1 MVEGRRRLLGKLGL
15 ALAASLAGL
24 LVVEVTLRLAWPEAD
39 AFYVFW
45 PRLER
50 VYHPEPGVMPGI
62 SGDSVFLINS
72 RGVRGNEPED
82 GDDVRVLT
90 LGGSSTECLFLD
102 QSEAWPQVLQTRLNE
117 SQSGLSVWV
126 GNVGKS
132 GMNARDHA
140 TQVRAILGEQGD
152 IDLLVVLVGVNDLFL
167 RLQQDVDFDPQY
179 LEDPEQWSE
188 QMRRGFALL
197 PVRLDVRFPPWKR
210 LALWRL
216 GSRIRERVLPSPLGQ
231 DDAGSVYT
239 GWRAKRRSASRIRTE
254 LPELTGALEEYGR
267 NLERII
273 DVCEELGVRPVFVT
287 QPTMWGA
294 DLAPELAELM
304 WFGGVGDFME
314 REGCEYYSLAALAE
328 GMRRYNALLTAV
340 TARRGVECLDVVPEL
355 PRDTRT
361 FFDDCHFNEEGAAR
375 LGELVSRHLLAQPP
389 FRE

>member
-1 MVEGRRRLLGKLGL
+1 
-15 ALAASLAGL
+15 
-24 LVVEVTLRLAWPEAD
+24 
-39 AFYVFW
+39 
-45 PRLER
+45 
-50 VYHPEPGVMPGI
+50 
-62 SGDSVFLINS
+62 
-72 RGVRGNEPED
+72 
-82 GDDVRVLT
+82 
-90 LGGSSTECLFLD
+90 
-102 QSEAWPQVLQTRLNE
+102 VLQDRLNE
-117 SQSGLSVWV
+117 SRSDLRVWV

-140 TQVRAILGEQGD
+140 TQVRSILGEQGG

-167 RLQQDVDFDPQY
+167 RLQQDADFDPDY
-179 LEDPEQWSE
+179 LEDPEQRGE

-197 PVRLDVRFPPWKR
+197 PVRLDQRFPRWKR

-216 GSRIRERVLPSPLGQ
+216 GSRIKDRALPSALGQ
-231 DDAGSVYT
+231 DAAGSVYT

-254 LPELTGALEEYGR
+254 LPDLTGALEEYGR

-287 QPTMWGA
+287 QPTMWAA

-328 GMRRYNALLTAV
+328 GMQRYNAVLAAV
-340 TARRGVECLDVVPEL
+340 TARRGVDCLDVVPEL

-375 LGELVSRHLLAQPP
+375 LGELVARRLLEQAP